1 MSTLLFLKFT
11 NMTNF
16 SPCGHAKNVNKILI
30 LNMTNAGEKINFMRT
45 DTKRKVVLDM
55 EIIVVLTYKYSKML
69 DGMLLK

>member
-45 DTKRKVVLDM
+45 DTKRKVVLNM
-55 EIIVVLTYKYSKML
+55 
-69 DGMLLK
+69 